1 VWPCMARP
9 SPRPPGPPRAR
20 GCLTAGPRPQCSPAP
35 RPPARGP
42 SRPRPRSPLRRP
54 RAASPAA
61 ADGRTSCRTTCS
73 GVRRGGPG
81 LSRARTEARCG
92 RVRMPVPHTWHLR
105 VPPLQYGA
113 PAYGTCAAAA
123 GVLGRMPPAYLR
135 VARLVC
141 RGWAAAAG
149 RLMSRLQP
157 ERLQGGRLAAR
168 FPHLRALCLS
178 HCGHRVV
185 AIERCGAG
193 CRPPCRGGR
202 RSRVMHRGRCHAC
215 GCAAHQG
222 ARGRAC
228 KAADQAADGMLT
240 AAAARPAGTSC
251 GCRAR
256 WATARWRRSR
266 S

>member
-1 VWPCMARP
+1 MRLVRTRHLPHILIVYRP
-9 SPRPPGPPRAR
+9 SPAHAARA
-20 GCLTAGPRPQCSPAP
+20 G
-35 RPPARGP
+35 
-42 SRPRPRSPLRRP
+42 
-54 RAASPAA
+54 
-61 ADGRTSCRTTCS
+61 
-73 GVRRGGPG
+73 
-81 LSRARTEARCG
+81 
-92 RVRMPVPHTWHLR
+92 
-105 VPPLQYGA
+105 
-113 PAYGTCAAAA
+113 AA

-185 AIERCGAG
+185 AIERCGAQSRAA
-193 CRPPCRGGR
+193 CLRPAPETGDASRAQPCMWQRCASGR
-202 RSRVMHRGRCHAC
+202 TGPCVEGPQRQRRDW
-215 GCAAHQG
+215 
-222 ARGRAC
+222 
-228 KAADQAADGMLT
+228 AADCVLT
-240 AAAARPAGTSC
+240 PAAARPAGTSC